1 MDRTKQPDIKRINNI
16 VPMSPERIVM
26 GNGVPVFRLNAAE
39 QEVVRLD
46 LVFKGGRW
54 CQSRKLQSLFT
65 NRMLREGTSRF
76 SAQQIAEALDYYGAW
91 LELSSSADH
100 EYITLYSLC
109 KYFDRT
115 LELVESMVKEPAF
128 PEHEFGVVVDI
139 NRSQWL
145 VNMTKMDFLA
155 RRELVK
161 NMYGE
166 KHPCGRLVRESDY
179 TTLTTLDLRSFHEA
193 NYSSERCAIFVSGR
207 VTDDIMARIE
217 RSFGAE
223 SFGGGAN
230 RVVNDVER
238 VITPSGERRLFVER
252 PEARQNSLKI
262 GQFTIGRKHE
272 DYLKY
277 RVLLELFGGYFGCRL
292 MANIRED
299 KGYTYGISA
308 TVSHQ
313 PDSSTLFID
322 TETDGRYV
330 ENVISEINHEITRLH
345 SEAVSAEELGIVKNY
360 MIGEMCRS
368 YDSPFSLADLWA
380 FVYASDLPDDYLER
394 SLRAIEETTA
404 EDIRT
409 LAQRYLRPEEMYISV
424 AGAK

>member
-1 MDRTKQPDIKRINNI
+1 MR
-16 VPMSPERIVM
+16 PEKTVM
-26 GNGVPVFRLNAAE
+26 PNGVTVYSLNAAE
-39 QEVVRLD
+39 QEVVRFD
-46 LVFKGGRW
+46 LLFKGGRW
-54 CQSRKLQSLFT
+54 SQERKLQSLFT

-76 SAQQIAEALDYYGAW
+76 TGQQIAESLDFYGAW
-91 LELSSSADH
+91 LELSASADY
-100 EYITLYSLC
+100 EYITFYSLG

-115 LELVESMVKEPAF
+115 LELAESMVKEPTF

-155 RRELVK
+155 RRELMK
-161 NMYGE
+161 SMYGDA
-166 KHPCGRLVRESDY
+166 HQCGRLVQESDY
-179 TTLTTLDLRSFHEA
+179 TTLTPQHLRAFHA
-193 NYSSERCAIFVSGR
+193 AGYSSDLCTIFVSGR
-207 VTDDIMARIE
+207 VTDDIMAGIE
-217 RSFGAE
+217 RCFGAE
-223 SFGGGAN
+223 KFGGTAAMPAPA
-230 RVVNDVER
+230 VNTIKSSDVR
-238 VITPSGERRLFVER
+238 NIRVER

-262 GQFTIGRKHE
+262 GQFTIGRRHE

-308 TVSHQ
+308 SVTHQ

-322 TETDGRYV
+322 TETDSRYV
-330 ENVISEINHEITRLH
+330 DNVIAEIGNEITRLH
-345 SEAVSAEELGIVKNY
+345 NEPVSAEELTTVKNY

-380 FVYASDLPDDYLER
+380 FIHTAGLPDDYLER
-394 SLRAIEETTA
+394 SLKAIEETTP
-404 EDIRT
+404 EDILR
-409 LAQRYLRPEEMYISV
+409 LSRLYLRPEEMFTVV
-424 AGAK
+424 AGKK

>member
-1 MDRTKQPDIKRINNI
+1 
-16 VPMSPERIVM
+16 
-26 GNGVPVFRLNAAE
+26 
-39 QEVVRLD
+39 
-46 LVFKGGRW
+46 
-54 CQSRKLQSLFT
+54 
-65 NRMLREGTSRF
+65 
-76 SAQQIAEALDYYGAW
+76 
-91 LELSSSADH
+91 
-100 EYITLYSLC
+100 
-109 KYFDRT
+109 
-115 LELVESMVKEPAF
+115 
-128 PEHEFGVVVDI
+128 
-139 NRSQWL
+139 
-145 VNMTKMDFLA
+145 
-155 RRELVK
+155 
-161 NMYGE
+161 
-166 KHPCGRLVRESDY
+166 
-179 TTLTTLDLRSFHEA
+179 
-193 NYSSERCAIFVSGR
+193 
-207 VTDDIMARIE
+207 MARIE

-330 ENVISEINHEITRLH
+330 ENVISEINHEISRLH